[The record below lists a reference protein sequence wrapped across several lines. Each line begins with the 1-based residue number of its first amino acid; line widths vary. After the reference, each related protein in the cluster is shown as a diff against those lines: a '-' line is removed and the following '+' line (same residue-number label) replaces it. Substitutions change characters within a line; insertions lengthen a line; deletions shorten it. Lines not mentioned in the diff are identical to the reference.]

1 MSAIRLKI
9 LCCLLL
15 LIVTAS
21 LYSRVAN
28 FPFLP
33 NDDLLYVGDPH
44 IQAGLNWTTFKF
56 AFTAID
62 VGYPTPL
69 TFLSHALDFE
79 IYGPNAG
86 AHHLTSVLL
95 HTLNVVILFLL
106 LLQATGAM
114 GRSLLVTALFALHPL
129 NVESVA
135 WVAERKNVLST
146 LFFLIALGAYGWYA
160 QKPSVKRYLTVA
172 ILFVLGLASKPMVIT
187 LPFVLL
193 LLDFWPLK
201 RIEGWGEP
209 SVPNPH
215 RRTNR
220 QAQPQF
226 SAVPATF
233 SRLVLGKLPLLV
245 LCVGSAI
252 WSVVGQSEIIHE
264 PTKVPLGA
272 RLENAIYSY
281 GLYIRDTFWPAALAN
296 SYPFTLGYS
305 FNILAACKVGLVVSF
320 LAAISVLVWKQRFAR
335 RYLVTGWLWYLGTLV
350 PVSGIIWMGNYSRA
364 DRYAYIPLIGIF
376 VMVVWRAADWCDSNK
391 INLDVRTVIS
401 LTALAVLSFLTWI
414 QVGYWQSNYERWAH
428 SVKVEPNNP
437 WAQAQ
442 LATVVFVEEMAQPDS
457 RKADAAELAMGQ
469 AWVDYYRDQLKR
481 APLDPSTEILLI
493 KNLVGIGHEADAIV
507 EYRKVIGPT
516 PDPYMRAVLHVT
528 PDPYMRAYLYAE
540 IAGIAREADP
550 TDHATVQSS
559 WSQVRESFKQALK
572 ADPSRIAEK
581 VAQWSAFVENNPSPW
596 GYTLLGIFEQE
607 SGHFSNAF
615 AAFDKAHQLDPT
627 YDPTY
632 LSTLG
637 GAITS

>member
-1 MSAIRLKI
+1 MKGFSIGSAMRLKI

-15 LIVTAS
+15 LIVTAA

-33 NDDLLYVGDPH
+33 NDDDNIYVGDPH
-44 IQAGLNWTTFKF
+44 IQAGLHWTTFKF
-56 AFTAID
+56 AFTATD

-86 AHHLTSVLL
+86 AHHLTNVLL

-106 LLQATGAM
+106 LLRATGAM
-114 GRSLLVTALFALHPL
+114 GRSLLVAVLFALHPL

-146 LFFLIALGAYGWYA
+146 LFFLLALGAYGWYA

-172 ILFVLGLASKPMVIT
+172 ILFVLGLAAKPIVIT

-193 LLDFWPLK
+193 LLDFWPLR
-201 RIEGWGEP
+201 RISGWGEP

-220 QAQPQF
+220 KARPQF

-233 SRLVLGKLPLLV
+233 SRLVLEKLPLLV
-245 LCVGSAI
+245 LCIGSAL
-252 WSVVGQSEIIHE
+252 WSVIGQSEIIHE
-264 PTKVPLGA
+264 STKVPFGA

-281 GLYIRDTFWPAALAN
+281 GLYIRDTFWPAALAKD
-296 SYPFTLGYS
+296 YPFTLGYS
-305 FNILAACKVGLVVSF
+305 FNILAACKVGLVISF
-320 LAAISVLVWKQRFAR
+320 LAAISVLVWKQRFAC

-350 PVSGIIWMGNYSRA
+350 PVTGIVWMGNYSRA

-391 INLDVRTVIS
+391 IKLDVRTVIP
-401 LTALAVLSFLTWI
+401 LTALAVLSFLTWVQI
-414 QVGYWQSNYERWAH
+414 GYWQSDYELWAH
-428 SVKVEPNNP
+428 SAKVEPNNV

-442 LATVVFVEEMAQPDS
+442 LATAVFNQEMANPTS
-457 RKADAAELAMGQ
+457 RNPYAATLAQNQ
-469 AWVDYYRDQLKR
+469 AWRDYFRDQLKR
-481 APLDPSTEILLI
+481 APLDPRTEILLVQ
-493 KNLVGIGHEADAIV
+493 NLAAGGQEADAIV
-507 EYRKVIGPT
+507 EYRKVIAPT
-516 PDPYMRAVLHVT
+516 PEPYLRAVLRVAR
-528 PDPYMRAYLYAE
+528 DPYDRAFTYAE
-540 IAGIAREADP
+540 IAEIARMAEDP
-550 TDHATVQSS
+550 ASMQYS
-559 WSQVRESFKQALK
+559 WSQVRESCKQILK
-572 ADPSRIAEK
+572 ADPGRMDK
-581 VAQWSAFVENNPSPW
+581 LVAQWSTFVENNPSPW

-607 SGHFSNAF
+607 SGHFSNAS
-615 AAFDKAHQLDPT
+615 ADFDKTHL
-627 YDPTY
+627 
-632 LSTLG
+632 
-637 GAITS
+637 